1 MHTCISLLNP
11 FIHSNFDVQ
20 NLCFI
25 LCLKLSIHIGLQ
37 KNKLPKSPQNNNVN
51 DRTKPPFK
59 EGIGEQT
66 ILKTLR
72 EISLLEVFW
81 GCFVFMQ
88 FHFFSTGGKSVV
100 LAFFGFFPP
109 LLLSYF
115 FALSLF
121 FILSINVTNIIS
133 RNKIFRKS
141 MNLLG
146 L

>member
-66 ILKTLR
+66 ILKTSR
-72 EISLLEVFW
+72 EISLLEVSWGMFCFHVVSFFFDGWEKGGFGVFW
-81 GCFVFMQ
+81 IFSPIIIITFFCIIIVF
-88 FHFFSTGGKSVV
+88 H
-100 LAFFGFFPP
+100 
-109 LLLSYF
+109 
-115 FALSLF
+115 SL
-121 FILSINVTNIIS
+121 NK
-133 RNKIFRKS
+133 RNKY
-141 MNLLG
+141 NLQE
-146 L
+146 